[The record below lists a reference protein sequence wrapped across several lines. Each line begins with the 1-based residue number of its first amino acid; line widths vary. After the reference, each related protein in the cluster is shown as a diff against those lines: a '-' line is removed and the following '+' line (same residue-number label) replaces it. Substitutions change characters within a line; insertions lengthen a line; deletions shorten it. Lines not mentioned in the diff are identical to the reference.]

1 VFEYRDSREKP
12 SRDRAGAGTG
22 FAPYEK
28 AGSAMKHGAKLA
40 ALALGALAMPGVS
53 VAQDVWPSRPI
64 TFVVPYA
71 AGGYTDLV
79 GRLTARYVEKVLGKS
94 VVVDNRTGAGGI
106 IGTQAVASAAPDG
119 YTFCVCSIGAI
130 SIAPFDQNQKVG
142 YDPVRDLAPVGVVSS
157 IAQAIIVKKDLP
169 AKTIAEFVSYA
180 KAHPGKLNYGSSGAG
195 GLTHYSVELF
205 ETRTGIKAV
214 HIPFRGGAP
223 ATAALVAGEIDF
235 LFANMTDALAQ
246 VEAGTV
252 RGLAVTS
259 LKHSPYLPE
268 LPSVHETVLANFVV
282 ETWNGIMAP
291 PKTPERIIR
300 AMSEIFI
307 KMADDPE
314 VIEAMRKSG
323 ASTVKS
329 TPSGFRAQIQQEIE
343 QWKPFIKELEGKK

>member
-1 VFEYRDSREKP
+1 
-12 SRDRAGAGTG
+12 
-22 FAPYEK
+22 
-28 AGSAMKHGAKLA
+28 MKYCAKLV
-40 ALALGALAMPGVS
+40 ALTLGALVMPGVS
-53 VAQDVWPSRPI
+53 SAQDAWPSRAI

-71 AGGYTDLV
+71 PGGYTDLV
-79 GRLTARYVEKVLGKS
+79 GRLAARYVEKALGKS
-94 VVVDNRTGAGGI
+94 VVIDNRTGAGGI

-142 YDPVRDLAPVGVVSS
+142 YDPVQDLAPVGIVSS
-157 IAQAIIVKKDLP
+157 IAQAVIVKKDLP
-169 AKTIAEFVSYA
+169 ARTIAEFVSYA
-180 KAHPGKLNYGSSGAG
+180 KANPGKLNYGSSGAG

-205 ETRTGIKAV
+205 EIRTGIKAV

-235 LFANMTDALAQ
+235 SFANMTDALPQ
-246 VEAGTV
+246 IEAGTI

-259 LKHSPYLPE
+259 LKRSPYLPG
-268 LPSVHETVLANFVV
+268 LPSVHETVLPNFVV

-300 AMSEIFI
+300 ALSEIFI

-329 TPSGFRAQIQQEIE
+329 TPDQFRAQIQQEIE
-343 QWKPFIKELEGKK
+343 QWKPFIRELEGKK